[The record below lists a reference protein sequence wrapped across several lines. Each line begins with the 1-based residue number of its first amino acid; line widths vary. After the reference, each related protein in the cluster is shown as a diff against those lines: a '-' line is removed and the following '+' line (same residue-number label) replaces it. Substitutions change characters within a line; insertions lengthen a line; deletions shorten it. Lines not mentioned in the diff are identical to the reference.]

1 MSSTHS
7 RWLFAFLNVFFSFL
21 LICFYACFFF
31 LLPLCFFFTCCL
43 FRYLP
48 GSGNE
53 GMNPQGVFFREGPAP
68 SMHPNVYPSSSPRTS
83 NPTFYQHHRFTSSH
97 HQPPPP
103 QYGTLH
109 HQGATRHQPPPNVT
123 VETVSIMSVFGFLF
137 GTGCSR
143 QSWWTTIT
151 ALTERSV
158 TEWTCIQIRN
168 FPICS
173 ISAR

>member
-1 MSSTHS
+1 MFNPAILSVDGANQFHRSNKAALCRTKENILCLVLIFGDCL
-7 RWLFAFLNVFFSFL
+7 RFLMFFFSFL

-143 QSWWTTIT
+143 QS
-151 ALTERSV
+151 
-158 TEWTCIQIRN
+158 
-168 FPICS
+168 
-173 ISAR
+173 